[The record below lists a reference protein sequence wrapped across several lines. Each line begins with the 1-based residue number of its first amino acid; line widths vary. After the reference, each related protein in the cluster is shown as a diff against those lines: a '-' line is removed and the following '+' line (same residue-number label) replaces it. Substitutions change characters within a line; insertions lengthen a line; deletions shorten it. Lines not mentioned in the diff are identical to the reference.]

1 MSQSKILEYTNVY
14 LEYEYYND
22 TGCRSSSLAVLRENF
37 DENMK
42 EFDAVVNE
50 RLEEGWQ
57 LLGQPTFSSDW
68 LCRSGGIAVQALVR
82 EKNIEPAIVVEVHP
96 TVVIAECVR
105 QLRSSNRVTRSN
117 S

>member
-1 MSQSKILEYTNVY
+1 MSESKILEYVNVY

-22 TGCRSSSLAVLRENF
+22 SGCRSSSLADLRENF

-57 LLGQPTFSSDW
+57 LLGPPTFSSHW
-68 LCRSGGIAVQALVR
+68 LCMSGQGMAVQALVR
-82 EKNIEPAIVVEVHP
+82 EKNIEPAIVVDVHP
-96 TVVIAECVR
+96 KCVR
-105 QLRSSNRVTRSN
+105 QLRSSKRVTRSN